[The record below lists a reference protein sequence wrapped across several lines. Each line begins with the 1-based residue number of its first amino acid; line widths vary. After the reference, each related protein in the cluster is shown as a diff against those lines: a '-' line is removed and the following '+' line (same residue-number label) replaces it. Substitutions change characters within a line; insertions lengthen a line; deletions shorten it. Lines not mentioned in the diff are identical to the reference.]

1 MKQAG
6 HKPVSTA
13 RLVLGILGKAL
24 GRFRRHGCFHLA
36 AAIAYFALLSFI
48 PLVVL
53 LLSFA
58 TFVIRSSE
66 NLTDLL
72 FEAIQ
77 TYFPVVPPTFIQQAG
92 DLVQHAGTLG
102 GLASVF
108 LLITAI
114 MMFDAI
120 QNGLNR
126 VFDSEKRTF
135 VRSRLVSLVLATATC
150 AFMGLIVTFTG
161 VSAAVAG
168 LLGGLE
174 PLDVAAT
181 IVYKFVITYAVP
193 LLVTTV
199 VFTVAIKGVPNKHV
213 GLRPAFIAGLF
224 GAVLWEIAKRL
235 FIWYVGTIAP
245 YHVIYGSLGALVI
258 GLIWIQYSASL
269 LLLSG
274 ELAAVLN
281 EGTQGEPA
289 GFQKSIDRRV

>member
-6 HKPVSTA
+6 HAPLATA
-13 RLVLGILGKAL
+13 RLVFGILGKAL

-48 PLVVL
+48 PLAVL

-58 TFVIRSSE
+58 TLVIRSSE

-72 FEAIQ
+72 FEALQ
-77 TYFPVVPPTFIQQAG
+77 TYFPVVPPAFIQQVG

-126 VFDSEKRTF
+126 VFDSEKRSF
-135 VRSRLVSLVLATATC
+135 VRSRLISLVLAVATC

-161 VSAAVAG
+161 VSTAIAG
-168 LLGGLE
+168 LIGGLE
-174 PLDVAAT
+174 PLDAAAT

-193 LLVTTV
+193 LLVTAF

-213 GLRPAFIAGLF
+213 GLRPAFIGGLF
-224 GAVLWEIAKRL
+224 GAVLWEVAKRL
-235 FIWYVGTIAP
+235 FIWYVSTIAT
-245 YHVIYGSLGALVI
+245 YHIIYGSLGALVI
-258 GLIWIQYSASL
+258 GLLWIQYSASL

-281 EGTQGEPA
+281 EDTKGEPA
-289 GFQKSIDRRV
+289 GFQKTLDRSA